1 MINNI
6 QDIFLKYKNTIQTK
20 KNVTEN
26 FLIYFKNNFE
36 LDINENNLK
45 IDFKNKKIKILN
57 LSSTFKFVLK
67 NKSLNEKT
75 TEFIFNSVVYKI
87 DIN

>member
-6 QDIFLKYKNTIQTK
+6 QDIFLKYKNTIQIK

-45 IDFKNKKIKILN
+45 IDFKNKKIKIVN
-57 LSSTFKFVLK
+57 LSSTFKFILK
-67 NKSLNEKT
+67 NKSLNKKT